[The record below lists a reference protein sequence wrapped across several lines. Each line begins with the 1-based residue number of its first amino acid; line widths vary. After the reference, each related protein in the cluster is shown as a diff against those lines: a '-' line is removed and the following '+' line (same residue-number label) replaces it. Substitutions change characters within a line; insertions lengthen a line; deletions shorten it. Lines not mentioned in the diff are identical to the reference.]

1 MQVAR
6 AFTKEPVM
14 TLTHESLIELALPH
28 RGSVALLSPMA
39 ATSKSR
45 SNFAFFAAEYIRPL
59 NRGTRTVSAVT
70 RK

>member
-1 MQVAR
+1 
-6 AFTKEPVM
+6 M
-14 TLTHESLIELALPH
+14 TLTQESLTELALPH

-45 SNFAFFAAEYIRPL
+45 CDFALFAAEYMRPVV
-59 NRGTRTVSAVT
+59 RGARDVSAVT